1 MIDLSRINVD
11 STIADLPY
19 HLFQVSS
26 ETKASVIAERF
37 EYDLEV
43 SAVIVVDEEGLIIN
57 MISRLKFLERMS
69 KPFALEL
76 FINRPIRKIIPFIT
90 TRPTRLSAST
100 KVNEA
105 ARIILNRPDSIALE
119 PIIAIAQDGLR
130 ILECNTIFLAQSK
143 ILSLVNKKLEQTLS
157 ALGQSENE
165 LKAIN
170 TQLTE
175 EITERKRIEEKLSYN
190 ALHDGLT
197 GLPNRVL
204 FMNRLEQAFKHY
216 QRSRDRLFG
225 IMFIDLDRF
234 KLVNDTLGHGFG
246 DLLLIQVSNRLE
258 KCLRNVDTV
267 ARLGGDE
274 FAVLLDEIS
283 DLNQAEICAM
293 RIEADLS
300 TPFNLNG
307 HKVSIGASIGIAMIS
322 SHYKLSEELLRD
334 ADIAMYQAKRQG
346 SSGYHTFPNE
356 LAFNQLATNQSVNS
370 TMSQRSLIPK
380 E

>member
-19 HLFQVSS
+19 HLFQVFS

-37 EYDLEV
+37 EYDSEV

-157 ALGQSENE
+157 ALEHSQHE

-170 TQLTE
+170 AQLTE

-246 DLLLIQVSNRLE
+246 DLLLIQVSNRLGR
-258 KCLRNVDTV
+258 CLRTIDTV

-283 DLNQAEICAM
+283 DLKQAEICAM
-293 RIEADLS
+293 RIESDLS

-307 HKVSIGASIGIAMIS
+307 NKVSIGASIGIAIIS
-322 SHYKLSEELLRD
+322 PQYKLSEELLRD

-346 SSGYHTFPNE
+346 DSGYHIFPIN
-356 LAFNQLATNQSVNS
+356 LANSQVVNNQSVNS
-370 TMSQRSLIPK
+370 TNY
-380 E
+380 